1 VLHPDKVKNPTP
13 ATVKEF
19 EIVQMAYE
27 VLTDVEGRKALDAV
41 LGAQVRAAQRVAALS
56 SHRRQLQEDLER
68 REKEAS
74 LKSDL
79 GRAQSVLRQHMDRI
93 RAENMTRM
101 QQQQKQAASVN
112 STTATKRD
120 REEVLQ
126 FVPTKKSDS
135 SLVPHSQRFAT
146 LEEFEK
152 YAFERLSSVK

>member
-1 VLHPDKVKNPTP
+1 M
-13 ATVKEF
+13 
-19 EIVQMAYE
+19 QMAYE

-41 LGAQVRAAQRVAALS
+41 LGAQIRAAQRVAALS

-93 RAENMTRM
+93 RAENLARM
-101 QQQQKQAASVN
+101 QQQAAEANANTV
-112 STTATKRD
+112 KRA
-120 REEVLQ
+120 REKSPEQ
-126 FVPTKKSDS
+126 SDMSKKSTS
-135 SLVPHSQRFAT
+135 SLTPHSQRFGT
-146 LEEFEK
+146 LDEFEA